1 MVHASELQC
10 VERALRAE
18 RRLTDDRFRSI
29 DERFEIMN
37 RERDWRFKDTQW
49 HIDFARKRADEDRRF
64 ARGQWFIA
72 TGFVLLAILLLVYEF
87 LV

>member
-1 MVHASELQC
+1 MEASEPTY
-10 VERALRAE
+10 VERALQAE
-18 RRLTDDRFRSI
+18 RRLTNDRMRLI
-29 DERFEIMN
+29 DQRFEIMN
-37 RERDWRFKDTQW
+37 RELDWRFKEIQW

-72 TGFVLLAILLLVYEF
+72 TGFVLLAILLSVYEF